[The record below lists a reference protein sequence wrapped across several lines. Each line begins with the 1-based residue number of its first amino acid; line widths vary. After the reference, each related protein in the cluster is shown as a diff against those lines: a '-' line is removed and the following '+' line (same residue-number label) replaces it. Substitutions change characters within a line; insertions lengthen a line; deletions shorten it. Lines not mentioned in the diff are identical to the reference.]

1 MSTTSPSQRRYEKT
15 RQGILDAARAI
26 LRESGIEGIS
36 IRTLA
41 ERVDYSPSAIYKYF
55 DSKEAI
61 LAALREEGWRL
72 SEAMSAEMDFTGM
85 SPVEMI
91 LAGGMNYMRFART
104 YPEYF
109 KLMLS
114 SEYAESQ
121 TMNEIFNNPD
131 FAGLTPLIEAGIQA
145 GQIELPE
152 GVSIL
157 HARLMMWFLVHGASI
172 IEISL
177 MGEQREEFEQAANEV
192 FVAAT
197 KLMAPKKV

>member
-1 MSTTSPSQRRYEKT
+1 MKDTTPSQRRFEKT
-15 RQGILDAARAI
+15 RQGILDAATAI
-26 LRESGIEGIS
+26 LRESGIESLS

-55 DSKEAI
+55 DSKEEI

-72 SEAMSAEMDFTGM
+72 NQEMGAEMDFSGM
-85 SPVEMI
+85 TPVEMI

-114 SEYAESQ
+114 SEYAEPQ
-121 TMNEIFNNPD
+121 TLTEIFNNPD
-131 FAGLTPLIEAGIQA
+131 FAGLTPLIEAAIQA
-145 GQIELPE
+145 GQLELPD

-157 HARLMMWFLVHGASI
+157 HVRLMMWFLVHGASM
-172 IEISL
+172 IEISM
-177 MGEQREEFEQAANEV
+177 MGEQREEFERAANEV
-192 FVAAT
+192 FHAMT
-197 KLMAPKKV
+197 KFMAPKP